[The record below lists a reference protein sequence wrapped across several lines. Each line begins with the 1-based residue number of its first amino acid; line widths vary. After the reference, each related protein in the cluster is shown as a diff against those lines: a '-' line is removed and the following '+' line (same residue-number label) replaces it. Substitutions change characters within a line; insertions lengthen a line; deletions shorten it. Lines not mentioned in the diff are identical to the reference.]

1 VELHLYKSESSGL
14 IIKVNPKNLK
24 PFYKLTQQAKYFLRE
39 RPLPSTKAKLEQN
52 VEDRLSPAVK

>member
-39 RPLPSTKAKLEQN
+39 RS
-52 VEDRLSPAVK
+52 VKDAIDDGSLTFDSKS